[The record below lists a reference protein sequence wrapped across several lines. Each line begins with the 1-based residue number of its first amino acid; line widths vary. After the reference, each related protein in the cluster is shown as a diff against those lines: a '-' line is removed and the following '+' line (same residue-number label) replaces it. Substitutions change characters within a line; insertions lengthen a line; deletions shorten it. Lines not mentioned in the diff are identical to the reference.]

1 MPLRPVLPAILPAA
15 LIALAACSSP
25 DEVRDKTGVTAQ
37 ATGASARATSV
48 ASSSAKGAARSE
60 KEDNDLYSY
69 EFSYPAEVGA
79 YPELAERLS
88 SDAAKAKAEM
98 IADAKQDQ
106 ADRAKDDYPFNPYS
120 YGAEWKVVADLP
132 QYLSLSNDFY
142 TYTGGAHGNY
152 GLEGFV
158 WDKANQRGFKSE
170 EFFVSTGALKDA
182 IGKPLCD
189 ALNKERVKK
198 GMDPITTDGK
208 DQIWPS
214 CPGLDEATI
223 LVGSSNHKTFDRITV
238 WYGPYVAGSYAE
250 GAYELDFAMTTAML
264 DAVKPAYKAAF
275 SAKR

>member
-1 MPLRPVLPAILPAA
+1 MPLRPLLILTTVVLAG
-15 LIALAACSSP
+15 ACSSP
-25 DEVRDKTGVTAQ
+25 DEVREKTGVTAQ
-37 ATGASARATSV
+37 AKSASAHATSV
-48 ASSSAKGAARSE
+48 ASSSAKGSARKE

-79 YPELAERLS
+79 YPELAARLS

-106 ADRAKDDYPFNPYS
+106 ADRKKNDFPFNPYS

-132 QYLSLSNDFY
+132 QYLSLSNDFS
-142 TYTGGAHGNY
+142 TYTGGAHGMY

-158 WDKANQRGFKSE
+158 WDKANKRGFKSA
-170 EFFVSTGALKDA
+170 EFFVSPQALGDA

-198 GMDPITTDGK
+198 GMDPVTTDGE

-214 CPGLDEATI
+214 CPDLDEATV
-223 LVGSSNHKTFDRITV
+223 LVGSSNHKTFNRITV

-250 GAYELDFAMTTAML
+250 GAYELDFPMTAAML
-264 DAVKPAYKAAF
+264 GAVKPAYKAAF

>member
-1 MPLRPVLPAILPAA
+1 MLLRLVIPAA
-15 LIALAACSSP
+15 LIALAGCSSP
-25 DEVRDKTGVTAQ
+25 DEVREKTGVTAQ
-37 ATGASARATSV
+37 ATSASAHATSA
-48 ASSSAKGAARSE
+48 ASSSAKGAARAE

-69 EFSYPAEVGA
+69 EFSYPAQVGA
-79 YPELAERLS
+79 YPELAARLS

-98 IADAKQDQ
+98 IAEAKQDQ
-106 ADRAKDDYPFNPYS
+106 GERRGEDFPYNPHS

-142 TYTGGAHGNY
+142 TYTGGAHGMY

-158 WDKANQRGFKSE
+158 WDKANKRGFKSE

-198 GMDPITTDGK
+198 GQEPVTTDGK
-208 DQIWPS
+208 DQTWPS
-214 CPGLDEATI
+214 CPDLDEATV

-250 GAYELDFAMTTAML
+250 GAYELDFPMTKAML

-275 SAKR
+275 SARR

>member
-25 DEVRDKTGVTAQ
+25 DEVREKTGVTAQ
-37 ATGASARATSV
+37 ATSASAHATSV
-48 ASSSAKGAARSE
+48 ASSSAKGAAR
-60 KEDNDLYSY
+60 KEAENNDLYSY

-79 YPELAERLS
+79 YPELAARLS

-106 ADRAKDDYPFNPYS
+106 SDRKKDDIPFNPYS

-132 QYLSLSNDFY
+132 QYLSLSNDFS

-152 GLEGFV
+152 GLESFV
-158 WDKANQRGFKSE
+158 WDKANKRGFKSE
-170 EFFVSTGALKDA
+170 EFFTSPGALKDA

-189 ALNKERVKK
+189 SLNKERVKK
-198 GMDPITTDGK
+198 GMDPVTTEGK
-208 DQIWPS
+208 DQIWPA
-214 CPGLDEATI
+214 CPDLDEATV
-223 LVGSSNHKTFDRITV
+223 LVGSSNHRTFDRITV

-250 GAYELDFAMTTAML
+250 GAYELDFPMTRAML
-264 DAVKPAYKAAF
+264 DAVKPAYRGVF
-275 SAKR
+275 TAKH

>member
-1 MPLRPVLPAILPAA
+1 MPLRLALFSA

-25 DEVRDKTGVTAQ
+25 DEVREKTGVTAQ
-37 ATGASARATSV
+37 ATSASARASSV
-48 ASSSAKGAARSE
+48 ASSSAKGAARAE

-79 YPELAERLS
+79 YPELAARLS

-98 IADAKQDQ
+98 IADAKQDRS
-106 ADRAKDDYPFNPYS
+106 DRKKDDIPFNPYS

-142 TYTGGAHGNY
+142 TYTGGAHGMY
-152 GLEGFV
+152 GLQSFV
-158 WDKANQRGFKSE
+158 WDKANKRGFKSE
-170 EFFVSTGALKDA
+170 EFFVSPDALGAA

-198 GMDPITTDGK
+198 GMEPATGSEKDPVF
-208 DQIWPS
+208 PA
-214 CPGLDEATI
+214 CPGLDEATV

-250 GAYELDFAMTTAML
+250 GAYELDFPITSAMMDT
-264 DAVKPAYKAAF
+264 VKPAYRAAF